1 MMSYSRIRKKVKM
14 LGHLDT
20 HPTKT
25 VYDALAEIFDYA
37 YEEGYKDGKKT
48 MKTHKIKHEA

>member
-1 MMSYSRIRKKVKM
+1 MSYSRIRKKVKM